1 MYVIQYCYGPMEIIA
16 CHTMYLFQFL
26 SYRKNNTYYT
36 MSTLLHNN
44 KALQAVYS
52 IDGKSTSIC
61 KTVLIEKF
69 LVIEYLFLNGSV
81 VKALDS

>member
-1 MYVIQYCYGPMEIIA
+1 MFNRRSSLTNVDDWAHSP
-16 CHTMYLFQFL
+16 
-26 SYRKNNTYYT
+26 
-36 MSTLLHNN
+36 
-44 KALQAVYS
+44 LQAVYR